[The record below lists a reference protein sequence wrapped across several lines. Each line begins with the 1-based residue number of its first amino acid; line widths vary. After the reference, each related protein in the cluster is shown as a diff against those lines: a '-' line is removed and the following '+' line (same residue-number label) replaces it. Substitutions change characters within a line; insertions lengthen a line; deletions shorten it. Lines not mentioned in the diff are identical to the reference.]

1 MERDPEPE
9 PANDAEED
17 ADDLPALPFT
27 GALIPALSTDNR
39 GL

>member
-1 MERDPEPE
+1 MEREPEPE

-17 ADDLPALPFT
+17 ADDFPALPFT
-27 GALIPALSTDNR
+27 GALMPALSTDNR